1 MTFIDR
7 ISEIMEKQGI
17 TAYKLCK
24 DLGMS
29 QQTFSNWKS
38 GKVPALD
45 KAIKIISYLG
55 LSADEIF
62 ELKPDKYELTLEEQN
77 LLAAY
82 RSADPGMRAAAR
94 KLLDA
99 PELPGKSS
107 TSGNG
112 REVS

>member
-1 MTFIDR
+1 MTFIDQ

-55 LSADEIF
+55 LSADELF
-62 ELKPDKYELTLEEQN
+62 DLKHNDESLTLDEKN
-77 LLAAY
+77 LIAAD
-82 RSADPGMRAAAR
+82 RAADPGMRAAAR

-99 PELPGKSS
+99 PTVPEK
-107 TSGNG
+107 
-112 REVS
+112 